1 MLLSEVVG
9 FSIVSALGIPLT
21 DIALMLV
28 FVVVGIGVDDIII
41 VVINATLIL
50 LCNNL
55 SMIRANICAIPLISR
70 RWIVSTVHHR
80 LTRCPSA
87 NG

>member
-50 LCNNL
+50 LC
-55 SMIRANICAIPLISR
+55 
-70 RWIVSTVHHR
+70 VQ
-80 LTRCPSA
+80 
-87 NG
+87 